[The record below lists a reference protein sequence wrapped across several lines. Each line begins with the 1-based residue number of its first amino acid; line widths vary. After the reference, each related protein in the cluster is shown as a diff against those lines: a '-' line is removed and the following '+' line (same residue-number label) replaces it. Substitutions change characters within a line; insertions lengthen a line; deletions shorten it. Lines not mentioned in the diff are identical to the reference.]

1 MALPRVPMAIR
12 GVSLVVGVGVGLSAL
27 WQAYGAMT
35 RTDPGSFL
43 VGFEGLTLLGCVFA
57 TLIGFGKFRSGP
69 ALAML
74 CVAGAILVG
83 TVLGYTAD
91 RATYRGI
98 MQHQVS
104 AGRVG
109 ASFLM
114 LAMAGVTV
122 WARRPGK
129 SIKALVIGFALCGAG
144 LGATGAWMFTSLPST
159 LAGIHPMVKSLVFLI
174 GGLIVVGLVS
184 AGAHYAIRSLEYGRE
199 GENAAS

>member
-12 GVSLVVGVGVGLSAL
+12 GVSLLVGVGVGLLAL
-27 WQAYGAMT
+27 WQTYGALT
-35 RTDPGSFL
+35 RTDPGWFL
-43 VGFEGLTLLGCVFA
+43 VGFEALTLSGCVFA
-57 TLIGFGKFRSGP
+57 VLIGLGKFRSGP

-74 CVAGAILVG
+74 CVAGTILVG

-98 MQHQVS
+98 LQHQVS
-104 AGRVG
+104 AGRIG
-109 ASFLM
+109 ASVLM

-129 SIKALVIGFALCGAG
+129 SLKALVIGCVLGGAG
-144 LGATGAWMFTSLPST
+144 VAATGAWMFTSLPAT
-159 LAGIHPMVKSLVFLI
+159 LAGIHPMVKTLAFLF
-174 GGLIVVGLVS
+174 GGLLVVGLIS
-184 AGAHYAIRSLEYGRE
+184 AGTHYAIRSLEFGRE